1 MLTKALAVHWVL
13 GSDWR
18 MGHELSVSE
27 RREVIKKQAVE
38 PLKESKKTQGVVF
51 DQGVTLNCCSRG
63 GRLAF
68 FEGCG

>member
-1 MLTKALAVHWVL
+1 
-13 GSDWR
+13 